1 MSPLRS
7 SVAMA
12 TRATR
17 ALMVLALFAAACGE
31 PTRPDPPRATALAL
45 TSAAP
50 TTGTAG
56 LPATAIT
63 FVVKDQNGAPM
74 GGVPVTIT
82 VSGGSTL
89 SGAPTQTASG
99 PTSVGTWTLEPVI
112 GADTLTITSP
122 SLAPITIVVQSVA
135 GAAAKLAVVSGSP
148 QSAPAGRTLTQP
160 IVFSLTDQFG
170 NLVPGGTV
178 TVTTAGGGTT
188 SAVTTDA
195 QGRATT
201 TWTLGKSVV
210 PQTLTGTSGTFTATA
225 TATVQTSY
233 KVEVRFFGP
242 SMTAGQRA
250 AFNAAA
256 ARLMGM
262 ITGDLGNVTTGGDLN
277 LAEACA
283 NAGLPTVN
291 EIVDDVVIYASAPD
305 LDGPGGLLGQAGP
318 CLVRSDAAELPVY
331 GTMEFDSADLARME
345 ADGTLTSVILHEM
358 MHVVGIG
365 VYWDYKGLLADKDLA
380 TVRFTGAMAAQQC
393 RAEGGISICVDAVPV
408 EDGGGDGTRN
418 SHWRESTFD
427 TEIMTGWENSPIVNG
442 RALPAPISR
451 MTVGSLADIGY
462 VINLDAADTWRIPG
476 TALRA
481 AGGRAVSRTVWEGP
495 LKKPRKRISPTG
507 TVTPIAP
514 R

>member
-1 MSPLRS
+1 
-7 SVAMA
+7 MA

-17 ALMVLALFAAACGE
+17 ALVVLALFVAACGE

-74 GGVPVTIT
+74 GGVPVTIAA
-82 VSGGSTL
+82 SGGSTL
-89 SGAPTQTASG
+89 SGAPTQTAAG
-99 PTSVGTWTLEPVI
+99 PTPVGTWTLDPVI
-112 GADTLTITSP
+112 GADTLTITSA
-122 SLAPITIVVQSVA
+122 SLTPITIVVQSVA
-135 GAAAKLAVVSGSP
+135 GVADRVAVVSGNA

-160 IVFSLTDQFG
+160 VAFSLADRFG

-178 TVTTAGGGTT
+178 TVTAAGGGSA
-188 SAVTTDA
+188 SAVTTNA
-195 QGRATT
+195 QGHATT

-210 PQTLTGTSGTFTATA
+210 PQTLTATSGSFTATA
-225 TATVQTSY
+225 TATVKTGY
-233 KVEVRFFGP
+233 KVEVRYFGP
-242 SMTAGQRA
+242 SMTTGQRA

-256 ARLMGM
+256 ARLMAM
-262 ITGDLGNVTTGGDLN
+262 ITGDLGNVTTGGDMN
-277 LAEACA
+277 LAQECG

-291 EIVDDVVIYASAPD
+291 EVVDDLVIYASAPD

-318 CLVRSDAAELPVY
+318 CMIRNDASELPVY
-331 GTMEFDSADLARME
+331 GIMEFDSADLARME
-345 ADGTLTSVILHEM
+345 GDGTLTSVILHEM

-380 TVRFTGAMAAQQC
+380 TVRFTGAMAAEQC
-393 RAEGGISICVDAVPV
+393 RAEGGISICADAVPV
-408 EDGGGDGTRN
+408 EDAGGDGTRN
-418 SHWRESTFD
+418 SHWRETTFD
-427 TEIMTGWENSPIVNG
+427 TEIMTGWENSPMVNG
-442 RALPAPISR
+442 TALPAPISR

-462 VINLDAADTWRIPG
+462 VINLDAADAWRVPG

-481 AGGRAVSRTVWEGP
+481 AGGRTVSRTAWEGP
-495 LKKPRKRISPTG
+495 LRKPRKRISPTG
-507 TVTPIAP
+507 TLTPIAP

>member
-1 MSPLRS
+1 MSSPTS
-7 SVAMA
+7 PAPAA
-12 TRATR
+12 TRLAR
-17 ALMVLALFAAACGE
+17 SLVLALVAAACNE
-31 PTRPDPPRATALAL
+31 PTKPVSTPTSIAL
-45 TSAAP
+45 TTAAP

-56 LPATAIT
+56 IAMAPIT
-63 FVVKDQNGAPM
+63 FVVKDQNGTPM

-82 VSGGSTL
+82 PSGGSSL
-89 SGAPTQTASG
+89 SGAPAQTAAG
-99 PTSVGTWTLEPVI
+99 PTPVGTWTLDPVI

-122 SLAPITIVVQSVA
+122 SLPSITIVVQSVA
-135 GAAAKLAVVSGSP
+135 GAAARLVVVSGNA
-148 QSAPAGRTLTQP
+148 QAAPGGRTLTQP
-160 IVFSLTDQFG
+160 VAFSLADQFG

-178 TVTTAGGGTT
+178 AVTTAGGGTT

-195 QGRATT
+195 QGHATT
-201 TWTLGKSVV
+201 AWTLGKSVV
-210 PQTLTGTSGTFTATA
+210 PQTLTATSGTFTATA

-242 SMTAGQRA
+242 AMTAGQRA
-250 AFNAAA
+250 AFNAAS

-262 ITGDLGNVTTGGDLN
+262 ITGDLVNVTTGGDLD
-277 LAEACA
+277 LAQECG

-291 EIVDDVVIYASAPD
+291 EIVDDIVIYASAPD

-318 CLVRSDAAELPVY
+318 CMIRSDAAELPVY

-345 ADGTLTSVILHEM
+345 GDGTLTSVILHEM

-393 RAEGGISICVDAVPV
+393 RAEGGISTCADAVPV
-408 EDGGGDGTRN
+408 EAGGGDGTRN
-418 SHWRESTFD
+418 SHWRETTFD

-442 RALPAPISR
+442 TALPAPISR

-462 VINLDAADTWRIPG
+462 AINLDAADAWRVPG

-481 AGGRAVSRTVWEGP
+481 AGGRTVARTTWEGP

-507 TVTPIAP
+507 TLTPFVP